1 MSKRI
6 IKNIGKITGYTLL
19 SVLLLV
25 VLLVGC
31 LYIPAVQDFLVPRVL
46 EKVNSGSD
54 TTFDVKQLRLKWP
67 LDLSLKDVAML
78 EKGDTAMSARTAH
91 LSVALWPLLS
101 GNVKV
106 SDIEL
111 DGVYYR
117 QGTPDSTLYML
128 ARVRAARLDRANVGL
143 SAEEIDVNQL
153 NVDGVRV
160 DLRLLNDTTATPPDT
175 AQVNWRIKAHGI
187 TLSNVEYRMQML
199 PTIDSLRAF
208 VSTAHLTDGDIA
220 MSSRKIDV
228 AALEIDSVAAT
239 YLLPSPQWLAE
250 HPNDTVTVTTDTTAT
265 MPWTIRANRLEL
277 TRSNAIYAVR
287 DVLPAPGLDMNYL
300 QVSDVSIRVDSFYN
314 RATDITVPLKEL
326 HAVER
331 SGIVLDAKGRF
342 TMDSTMMRAT
352 AFDFTTLY
360 SHLKLD
366 AAMGIGDM
374 TTDADLP
381 LSLKANGAIGLR
393 DIALAMPTIGTMIS
407 GIPSQ
412 TDILT
417 DIDIAGSMRE
427 LLISRGDLALG
438 DIASIKL
445 DGALQNLND
454 INQLAGKITIDGNI
468 RDGNTLKM
476 SLLQAKSGSTLNIP
490 PLRLAGIVS
499 VDRGTYAG
507 NLSATSSG
515 GKLALDGQWNGNRE
529 SYDADL
535 KLNKFP
541 VNSFMP
547 TLGVGTVTGAL
558 SARGHGYDPFSA
570 STTIKISADVTEVV
584 YNRRPLTNIV
594 ADATLTDGRAN
605 MSLISQNAPA
615 NFAVVAD
622 GNLDGTRYDWNYDIN
637 IKHLDL
643 ESLGLADSTAWGH
656 LAVNGKVSLTP
667 DLKFVNAD
675 ADITGLTW
683 HQGALSINGENLM
696 MLLNATD
703 STTRASVTNRDLA
716 LNFYAGGGID
726 SLTRSLTATTI
737 AMDSMRVRQR
747 FDVAKLQSLLPPLD
761 IKFNAGDANILTSI
775 LNDNNIQL
783 DTLSFNIYND
793 TTLRADAF
801 MRNLTIGTTRLDSI
815 DIDMYQRRNA
825 LIYKIMLNNR
835 PGTLDE
841 FAHVVAN
848 GFISNDRLAVMFKQ
862 ENISNQ
868 TGYRL
873 GFVASMSDSA
883 NVSVRVVPG
892 KPTIAYSQWH
902 VNPDNHITYN
912 LKNSHFTAN
921 LSMENSESRIHI
933 FTADTDT
940 IGLARQS
947 DINVDIDNMRLQ
959 DWISLNPFAPPIKGD
974 LSANL
979 KVNFD
984 NDAINGSGKASL
996 ANFYYGKQEVGTFD
1010 LDLDLHTLQR
1020 ALFANVSLGVNGR
1033 KTIIASGALND
1044 STAVT
1049 PMHIDVTVDSLPL
1062 NIINPFMPPATA
1074 SLKGALNG
1082 KMAATGRLVDP
1093 HLNGWLRFDSTAV
1106 TVTMLGTP
1114 YKFSSTEIPVN
1125 DNVVSFK
1132 NFAISGT
1139 NDNPLLVN
1147 GIVDATSFASPTIN
1161 LSLSADEFGL
1171 VNNNKRAR
1179 NAQVYGKA
1187 FIGLDATVRG
1197 SLSFLNINADL
1208 SLQPGTNVTY
1218 VMESDVSQLTSAGQ
1232 SDMVKFVNF
1241 NDTTAVAKADSLTA
1255 PSSMMRIN
1263 AILTVS
1269 DGTTV
1274 NVDLSPDGKNK
1285 ASIQS
1290 EGTFDFTLDPMGDMR
1305 LTGRLNINKGFVRY
1319 TPPFMSEKLFN
1330 FNEGSYV
1337 AFNGAIMNPILNV
1350 HAVDRI
1356 RANVTQQGQNSR
1368 LIYFDVGLSVTGTLE
1383 QMNVAFDLSTDDDIT
1398 VQNELQSMSAEQR
1411 ANQAMNLL
1419 LYNIYTG
1426 KGTSADANLSGN
1438 MLYSFLASQLNNW
1451 AANSI
1456 KGVDIS
1462 FGIDQY
1468 DRTIDGSTN
1477 QTTSYSYKVSKSLFD
1492 DRFKIVVGGNYSTDA
1507 DADENFSQNL
1517 INDISFEYLINKQGT
1532 MYVRL
1537 FRHTGYESILE
1548 GEITQTGVGFVYKRK
1563 IKKLSD
1569 MFKPFRKR
1577 LTQAARQPVDS
1588 NDDEANSL
1596 HDTPITTKEDDDANA
1611 K

>member
-1 MSKRI
+1 MNKRV
-6 IKNIGKITGYTLL
+6 IKKIGRITGYALL
-19 SVLLLV
+19 GLLLLV
-25 VLLVGC
+25 ILLIGA

-46 EKVNSGSD
+46 EKVNQGSD
-54 TTFDVKQLRLKWP
+54 TTFDVKELRLKWP
-67 LDLSLKDVAML
+67 LDLSLKGVAML
-78 EKGDTAMSARTAH
+78 EKGDTAMSAGSAH
-91 LSVALWPLLS
+91 LSVALWPLLT
-101 GNVKV
+101 GNVNV
-106 SDIEL
+106 SDVTL
-111 DGVYYR
+111 DKVYYR

-128 ARVRAARLDRANVGL
+128 ARVRTARLNNATVGL
-143 SAEEIDVNQL
+143 TAEDIDVNEL

-160 DLRLLNDTTATPPDT
+160 DLTLLNDTTTTPPDT
-175 AQVNWRIKAHGI
+175 AQINWRIHARCI
-187 TLSNVEYRMQML
+187 ALTDVEYRMQML
-199 PTIDSLRAF
+199 PTIDSLRAY
-208 VSTAHLTDGDIA
+208 VASARLTEGNIA
-220 MSSRKIDV
+220 MAHRTIDV
-228 AALEIDSVAAT
+228 GALEVDSVAAT
-239 YLLPSPQWLAE
+239 YLLPSAEWLAE
-250 HPNDTVTVTTDTTAT
+250 HPDDTVTVAAT
-265 MPWTIRANRLEL
+265 PPSTQPWTIRANTVGL
-277 TRSNAIYAVR
+277 TRSQALYAVR
-287 DVLPAPGLDMNYL
+287 GAVPVPGLDMNYL

-326 HAVER
+326 HAAER
-331 SGIVLDAKGRF
+331 SGLVLDAHGTF
-342 TMDSTMMRAT
+342 AMDSTMMRAT
-352 AFDFTTLY
+352 GFDFTTLY
-360 SHLKLD
+360 SHLTLD
-366 AAMGIGDM
+366 AAMGMGDL
-374 TTDADLP
+374 TTDPDLP
-381 LSLKANGAIGLR
+381 LSLRANGAIGLR
-393 DIALAMPTIGTMIS
+393 DISLAMPTIGTMIS

-412 TDILT
+412 TDIIT

-427 LLISRGDLALG
+427 LIISRGDLALG

-445 DGALQNLND
+445 DGSMRNLND
-454 INQLAGKITIDGNI
+454 SRLLAGKITLNGNL
-468 RDGNTLKM
+468 RDGNAVKM
-476 SLLQAKSGSTLNIP
+476 SLLQAKSGSAINIP
-490 PLRLAGIVS
+490 PLHLAGV
-499 VDRGTYAG
+499 VEVADGTYG
-507 NLSATSSG
+507 GKLTATSSG
-515 GKLALDGQWNGNRE
+515 GTLALDGKWNGDRE
-529 SYDADL
+529 AYDADL

-547 TLGVGTVTGAL
+547 TLGVGTVTAGL
-558 SARGHGYDPFSA
+558 SAHGHGYDPFKE
-570 STTIKISADVTEVV
+570 STYMKVSADVTEVI
-584 YNRRPLTNIV
+584 YNRRPLTNIT
-594 ADATLTDGRAN
+594 ADATLTGGHGN
-605 MSLISQNAPA
+605 LSLTSQNAPA
-615 NFAVVAD
+615 NIAVTAD
-622 GNLDGTRYDWNYDIN
+622 GNLAGSRYDWNYDFD

-643 ESLGLADSTAWGH
+643 QSLGLSDTTAWGH
-656 LAVNGKVSLTP
+656 LDLAGNVSLTP
-667 DLKFVNAD
+667 DLKFVNAN
-675 ADITGLTW
+675 ADISGLTW
-683 HQGALSINGENLM
+683 HQGALNINGENLK
-696 MLLNATD
+696 LLVDATD
-703 STTRASVTNRDLA
+703 STTRADLTNRDLT

-726 SLTRSLTATTI
+726 SLTRSLSATSI
-737 AMDSMRVRQR
+737 LLDSMRVNRR
-747 FDVAKLQSLLPPLD
+747 FDIARLQRALPPLD
-761 IKFNAGDANILTSI
+761 VKFNAGDANLLTNI

-783 DTLSFNIYND
+783 DTLSFNLSND
-793 TTLRADAF
+793 STIRGDALV
-801 MRNLTIGTTRLDSI
+801 RNLAIGTTRLDSI

-825 LIYKIMLNNR
+825 LVYKILLNNR

-848 GFISNDRLAVMFKQ
+848 GFISDDRLSVMFKQ
-862 ENISNQ
+862 ENISGE

-873 GFVASMSDSA
+873 GFVASMSDST
-883 NVSVRVVPG
+883 NLNLHIVPG

-902 VNPDNHITYN
+902 VNLDNHITYN

-921 LSMENSESRIHI
+921 LAMGNSESRIHI

-940 IGLARQS
+940 VGLARQS
-947 DINVDIDNMRLQ
+947 DINVDIDNMKLQ
-959 DWISLNPFAPPIKGD
+959 DWISINPFAPPIKGD

-984 NDAINGSGKASL
+984 NNAINGSGTAQL

-1010 LDLDLHTLQR
+1010 VDLDLHTLKR
-1020 ALFANVSLGVNGR
+1020 ALFADVSLGVNGR

-1044 STAVT
+1044 STALT

-1062 NIINPFMPPATA
+1062 GIINPFLPPATA
-1074 SLKGALNG
+1074 SIKGALNG

-1114 YKFSSTEIPVN
+1114 YKFSNTEIPVTE
-1125 DNVVSFK
+1125 NVVSFN
-1132 NFAISGT
+1132 NFSITGT
-1139 NDNPLLVN
+1139 NDNPLVVN
-1147 GIVDATSFASPTIN
+1147 GVVDATSFASPKID
-1161 LSLSADEFGL
+1161 LSFKANEFGL

-1197 SLSFLNINADL
+1197 TLSFLNVDADL
-1208 SLQPGTNVTY
+1208 ALRPGTNVTY
-1218 VMESDVSQLTSAGQ
+1218 VMESDVTQLTSVGE

-1241 NDTTAVAKADSLTA
+1241 ADTTAVAKADSLTA
-1255 PSSMMRIN
+1255 PSSMMRVN
-1263 AILTVS
+1263 ALLTIS
-1269 DGTTV
+1269 DGTTI
-1274 NVDLSPDGKNK
+1274 NVDLSADGKNK

-1290 EGTFDFTLDPMGDMR
+1290 AGTFDFSLDPMGDMR

-1319 TPPFMSEKLFN
+1319 TPPFMSEKLFD

-1337 AFNGAIMNPILNV
+1337 AFNGDIMNPILNV
-1350 HAVDRI
+1350 HAVDRV

-1451 AANSI
+1451 AANTI

-1563 IKKLSD
+1563 IKRLGD

-1577 LTQAARQPVDS
+1577 APQPVEPPAQNGDNPATTS
-1588 NDDEANSL
+1588 DAIIPNNDDN
-1596 HDTPITTKEDDDANA
+1596 DANA